1 MADVN
6 TDGSREY
13 TLSVDSF
20 NDPKVYKSPKSIQ
33 LLLTRLIL
41 LEPGTFQSHPEMG
54 VGIISKFRYSID
66 DGNLVQNL
74 CSRIRTQIDT
84 YIPIFTGA
92 QVTAQVS
99 GKSIYGTITIGNYVF
114 SFGYNT
120 DNNAFNSD
128 IQSLSDL

>member
-6 TDGSREY
+6 VDGSREY

-41 LEPGTFQSHPEMG
+41 LEPGTFQTHPEIG
-54 VGIISKFRYSID
+54 VGLISKFRYSID

-84 YIPIFTGA
+84 YIPIFAGA
-92 QVTAQVS
+92 QVNAQVS
-99 GKSIYGTITIGNYVF
+99 SKSIYGTITIGNYVF

-120 DNNAFNSD
+120 DNNAFNSE